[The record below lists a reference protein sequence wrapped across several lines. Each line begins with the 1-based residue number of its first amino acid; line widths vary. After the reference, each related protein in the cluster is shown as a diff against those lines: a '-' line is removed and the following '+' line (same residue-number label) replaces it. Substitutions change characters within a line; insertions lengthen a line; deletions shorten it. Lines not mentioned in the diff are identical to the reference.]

1 MHSIELPPDF
11 FDDPYKKD
19 FYAPSWMNEDDAD
32 SSGMRRVRRQ
42 LFLSLY
48 MEASPVVCRALC
60 CLQQLLTFTINGITV
75 PFIQH

>member
-19 FYAPSWMNEDDAD
+19 FYAPSWMNEDDPD

-48 MEASPVVCRALC
+48 MEASLVFCCAL
-60 CLQQLLTFTINGITV
+60 CLQQLLTFTTNGIIV
-75 PFIQH
+75 PVVQH